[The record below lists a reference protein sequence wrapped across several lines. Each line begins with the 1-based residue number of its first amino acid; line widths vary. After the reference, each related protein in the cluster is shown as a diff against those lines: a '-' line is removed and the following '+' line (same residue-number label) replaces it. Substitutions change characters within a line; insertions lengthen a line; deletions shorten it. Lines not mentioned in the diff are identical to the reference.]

1 MKDNFNEMN
10 TLPTVQLFILSRD
23 RVDYCRQTVESAVK
37 QTYKNIEII
46 VSDNSEKDNVEEM
59 LTREFPEVTVIR
71 RKPTLPALEHFN
83 TLIAEAT
90 APLLVLFHDDDT
102 LHSDYVSSMVDII
115 IRNSDVAAVGCNAYV
130 TKGLN
135 TTQEYF
141 MGIFQGTLKIN
152 NPIDFLEP
160 YLSLSL
166 MCPAP
171 FPGYMYRTHAI
182 KNLTLEKNKGGKH
195 ADVSFLLSLIS
206 RASILWIDK
215 CLFDYR
221 YHAGSDSSKE
231 SIGDRLS
238 WLRYI
243 CITYNMPPK
252 SFPVMEYKYMYW
264 FNWLSQSTH
273 LLSLSSFLNLIYSR
287 RARVAIMFIFCFSIR
302 LACTKTYFWH
312 RLLRAAIR

>member
-1 MKDNFNEMN
+1 MKDNFNDMEK
-10 TLPTVQLFILSRD
+10 LPAVQLFILSRD
-23 RVDYCRQTVESAVK
+23 RLDYCRQTVESAVR

-46 VSDNSEKDNVEEM
+46 VSDNSEKDDVEEM
-59 LTREFPEVTVIR
+59 LTSEFPEVTVIR

-102 LHSDYVSSMVDII
+102 LHSDYVSSMVEIA

-130 TKGLN
+130 TKGVN
-135 TTQEYF
+135 TTQQHF
-141 MGIFQGTLKIN
+141 MGLFQGNLKIN

-166 MCPAP
+166 VCPAP

-182 KNLTLEKNKGGKH
+182 KNFALEKKKGGKH
-195 ADVSFLLSLIS
+195 SDVSFLLSIIS
-206 RASILWIDK
+206 TASILWIDK

-221 YHAGSDSSKE
+221 YHGGGDSSKE
-231 SIGDRLS
+231 SIPERLS

-243 CITYNMPPK
+243 CVTYNISPK
-252 SFPVMEYKYMYW
+252 SSLIMEYKYMYW
-264 FNWLSQSTH
+264 FNWLSQRIS
-273 LLSLSSFLNLIYSR
+273 LLSARTILNLINSR
-287 RARVAIMFIFCFSIR
+287 RSRIAIFFIFSFGMR
-302 LACTKTYFWH
+302 LAFTKAYFWN
-312 RLLRAAIR
+312 RLLRKVIR